1 MINLLL
7 SRFLK
12 IKINNERIASK
23 HIILCKTDNGDQQ
36 IIWSLKLTPN
46 SLDCWAAVLIFER
59 GQELRWAGHGALTE
73 GLGLGPGKQKVDQ
86 PGAGGSV
93 QWPALVIVWQLNSQ
107 NSDQHQIFPWVVLY
121 YRYYTCVKH
130 LYFIQRAQLH
140 KIRTPSPKYPHTVHA
155 IEQSWSCGWS
165 VLMNIL

>member
-93 QWPALVIVWQLNSQ
+93 QWPVLVIVWQLNSQ

-130 LYFIQRAQLH
+130 YILFREHSSIKYEHHHQNIPTQS
-140 KIRTPSPKYPHTVHA
+140 TPLSKAGAVGG
-155 IEQSWSCGWS
+155 QF
-165 VLMNIL
+165 